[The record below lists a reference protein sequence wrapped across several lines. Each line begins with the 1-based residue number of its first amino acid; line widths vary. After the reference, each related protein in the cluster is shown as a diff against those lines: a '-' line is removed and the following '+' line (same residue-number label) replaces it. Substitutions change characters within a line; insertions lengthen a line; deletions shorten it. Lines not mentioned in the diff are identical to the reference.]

1 MKKIE
6 RLGEYISEYSVRNKD
21 NEDIQVYSVTNTN
34 GFCTEYFDKDVASKD
49 QTNYKIVPKGYFA
62 YNPSRINVGSIDCQ
76 SVEDRVIVSPLYV
89 VFKADERVDNNYL
102 LHYLKSDIG
111 KTYINELASG
121 SVRAN
126 LKFSILQEFPF
137 PMIPI
142 EEQKEKMAVIAKID
156 ESIACCDSIIEKLDL
171 AVKSRF
177 IEMFG
182 DPVSNPKSWDKYLI
196 KDCLIRIENGKSFVC
211 SNQEREG
218 DSPAILKLSAA
229 TYGEYLPEENKALLD
244 DDLFNSEV
252 EVREGDLLFTR
263 KNTPDLVGMAA
274 YVYKTPPKLMMPDLI
289 FRLVPNERINPI
301 FLWQLINCREFR
313 PIIRRAASGSAQSM
327 SNISKER
334 LGKIQIICP
343 PISEQER
350 LLPLMKQIDKSRFIE
365 MFGDPVEN
373 EKGWEMIPLSELG
386 TCKNGMNFASDEDGI
401 EIAYLGVGDFK
412 DNSRIDGVSGL
423 SQISLNTMPSE
434 KYLLKDE
441 DIVFVRSNGSK
452 EVVGR
457 CLAVYPG
464 NEKLTFSGFC
474 IRWRKNSDKVM
485 TDFLLQVLK
494 TENVRILMRGRGA
507 NIQNLNQQILGKL
520 MIPVPNMA
528 LQQSFVEFVGAID
541 KSKLA
546 IYKIKKNVLGRRLAT

>member
-1 MKKIE
+1 MFGDPVENEKGWEMIPLSELGTCKNGMNFASDEDGIE
-6 RLGEYISEYSVRNKD
+6 IAYLGVGDFKD
-21 NEDIQVYSVTNTN
+21 NSRIDGVSGLSQISLNTMPSEEYLLKDEDIVFVRSNGSKELVGRCLAVYPGNEKLTFS
-34 GFCTEYFDKDVASKD
+34 GFCIRWRKNSDKVMTDFLLQVLKTENV
-49 QTNYKIVPKGYFA
+49 
-62 YNPSRINVGSIDCQ
+62 RILMRGRGANIQ
-76 SVEDRVIVSPLYV
+76 NLNQQIL
-89 VFKADERVDNNYL
+89 
-102 LHYLKSDIG
+102 G
-111 KTYINELASG
+111 KL
-121 SVRAN
+121 
-126 LKFSILQEFPF
+126 
-137 PMIPI
+137 MIPVPN
-142 EEQKEKMAVIAKID
+142 MALQQSFVQFVGAID
-156 ESIACCDSIIEKLDL
+156 
-171 AVKSRF
+171 KSRF

-350 LLPLMKQIDKSRFIE
+350 LLPLMKQIDKS
-365 MFGDPVEN
+365 
-373 EKGWEMIPLSELG
+373 
-386 TCKNGMNFASDEDGI
+386 
-401 EIAYLGVGDFK
+401 
-412 DNSRIDGVSGL
+412 
-423 SQISLNTMPSE
+423 
-434 KYLLKDE
+434 
-441 DIVFVRSNGSK
+441 
-452 EVVGR
+452 
-457 CLAVYPG
+457 
-464 NEKLTFSGFC
+464 
-474 IRWRKNSDKVM
+474 
-485 TDFLLQVLK
+485 
-494 TENVRILMRGRGA
+494 
-507 NIQNLNQQILGKL
+507 
-520 MIPVPNMA
+520 
-528 LQQSFVEFVGAID
+528 
-541 KSKLA
+541 KLA

>member
-1 MKKIE
+1 MKIE
-6 RLGEYISEYSVRNKD
+6 NRKKLGDVIKEYKEKNTDNKYKPVAVGRYGIRKR
-21 NEDIQVYSVTNTN
+21 EDIYSKELAKDYSKNKLIYKNTLTVGMGSKQIDIGILTEDEIYAVSPAYHTFRINNIDANYLRYCLDACNADMSERFMIASARQGKSVDFKKMLEYEIPVYSESDTQTILYNL
-34 GFCTEYFDKDVASKD
+34 SKIE
-49 QTNYKIVPKGYFA
+49 NI
-62 YNPSRINVGSIDCQ
+62 I
-76 SVEDRVIVSPLYV
+76 L
-89 VFKADERVDNNYL
+89 
-102 LHYLKSDIG
+102 
-111 KTYINELASG
+111 
-121 SVRAN
+121 N
-126 LKFSILQEFPF
+126 LDSQL
-137 PMIPI
+137 
-142 EEQKEKMAVIAKID
+142 EKM
-156 ESIACCDSIIEKLDL
+156 ELL
-171 AVKSRF
+171 VKSRF

-263 KNTPDLVGMAA
+263 INTPDLVGMAA

-350 LLPLMKQIDKSRFIE
+350 LLPLMKQIDKS
-365 MFGDPVEN
+365 
-373 EKGWEMIPLSELG
+373 
-386 TCKNGMNFASDEDGI
+386 
-401 EIAYLGVGDFK
+401 
-412 DNSRIDGVSGL
+412 
-423 SQISLNTMPSE
+423 
-434 KYLLKDE
+434 
-441 DIVFVRSNGSK
+441 
-452 EVVGR
+452 
-457 CLAVYPG
+457 
-464 NEKLTFSGFC
+464 
-474 IRWRKNSDKVM
+474 
-485 TDFLLQVLK
+485 
-494 TENVRILMRGRGA
+494 
-507 NIQNLNQQILGKL
+507 
-520 MIPVPNMA
+520 
-528 LQQSFVEFVGAID
+528 
-541 KSKLA
+541 KLA

>member
-137 PMIPI
+137 HMIPI

-171 AVKSRF
+171 AV
-177 IEMFG
+177 
-182 DPVSNPKSWDKYLI
+182 
-196 KDCLIRIENGKSFVC
+196 
-211 SNQEREG
+211 
-218 DSPAILKLSAA
+218 
-229 TYGEYLPEENKALLD
+229 
-244 DDLFNSEV
+244 
-252 EVREGDLLFTR
+252 
-263 KNTPDLVGMAA
+263 
-274 YVYKTPPKLMMPDLI
+274 
-289 FRLVPNERINPI
+289 
-301 FLWQLINCREFR
+301 
-313 PIIRRAASGSAQSM
+313 
-327 SNISKER
+327 
-334 LGKIQIICP
+334 
-343 PISEQER
+343 
-350 LLPLMKQIDKSRFIE
+350 KSRFIE

-434 KYLLKDE
+434 EYLLKDE

-452 EVVGR
+452 ELVGR

-520 MIPVPNMA
+520 
-528 LQQSFVEFVGAID
+528 
-541 KSKLA
+541 
-546 IYKIKKNVLGRRLAT
+546 

>member
-49 QTNYKIVPKGYFA
+49 QTKYKIVPKGYFA

-182 DPVSNPKSWDKYLI
+182 DPV
-196 KDCLIRIENGKSFVC
+196 
-211 SNQEREG
+211 
-218 DSPAILKLSAA
+218 
-229 TYGEYLPEENKALLD
+229 
-244 DDLFNSEV
+244 
-252 EVREGDLLFTR
+252 
-263 KNTPDLVGMAA
+263 
-274 YVYKTPPKLMMPDLI
+274 
-289 FRLVPNERINPI
+289 
-301 FLWQLINCREFR
+301 
-313 PIIRRAASGSAQSM
+313 
-327 SNISKER
+327 
-334 LGKIQIICP
+334 
-343 PISEQER
+343 
-350 LLPLMKQIDKSRFIE
+350 
-365 MFGDPVEN
+365 EN

-434 KYLLKDE
+434 EYLLKDE

-452 EVVGR
+452 ELVGR

-546 IYKIKKNVLGRRLAT
+546 VQEMKNKMEILKASVMQEYFC

>member
-6 RLGEYISEYSVRNKD
+6 RLGEYISEYSDRNKD

-142 EEQKEKMAVIAKID
+142 EEQKEKMDVIAKID

-177 IEMFG
+177 IEM
-182 DPVSNPKSWDKYLI
+182 I
-196 KDCLIRIENGKSFVC
+196 
-211 SNQEREG
+211 
-218 DSPAILKLSAA
+218 
-229 TYGEYLPEENKALLD
+229 
-244 DDLFNSEV
+244 
-252 EVREGDLLFTR
+252 
-263 KNTPDLVGMAA
+263 
-274 YVYKTPPKLMMPDLI
+274 
-289 FRLVPNERINPI
+289 
-301 FLWQLINCREFR
+301 
-313 PIIRRAASGSAQSM
+313 
-327 SNISKER
+327 
-334 LGKIQIICP
+334 
-343 PISEQER
+343 
-350 LLPLMKQIDKSRFIE
+350 
-365 MFGDPVEN
+365 GDPVEN

-434 KYLLKDE
+434 EYLLKDA

-452 EVVGR
+452 ELVGR

-520 MIPVPNMA
+520 MIPVPKMA

-546 IYKIKKNVLGRRLAT
+546 IYKIKKHVLGRRLAT

>member
-121 SVRAN
+121 SVRVN
-126 LKFSILQEFPF
+126 LKFSILQEISF

-182 DPVSNPKSWDKYLI
+182 DPV
-196 KDCLIRIENGKSFVC
+196 
-211 SNQEREG
+211 
-218 DSPAILKLSAA
+218 
-229 TYGEYLPEENKALLD
+229 
-244 DDLFNSEV
+244 
-252 EVREGDLLFTR
+252 
-263 KNTPDLVGMAA
+263 
-274 YVYKTPPKLMMPDLI
+274 
-289 FRLVPNERINPI
+289 
-301 FLWQLINCREFR
+301 
-313 PIIRRAASGSAQSM
+313 
-327 SNISKER
+327 
-334 LGKIQIICP
+334 
-343 PISEQER
+343 
-350 LLPLMKQIDKSRFIE
+350 
-365 MFGDPVEN
+365 EN
-373 EKGWEMIPLSELG
+373 EKKLEVVPLSELAEIKIG
-386 TCKNGMNFASDEDGI
+386 PFGSLLHKEDYVEGGHPLVNPTHIVDGKVVIDEQLTVS
-401 EIAYLGVGDFK
+401 ETKYEELKAYWLKK
-412 DNSRIDGVSGL
+412 DD
-423 SQISLNTMPSE
+423 
-434 KYLLKDE
+434 
-441 DIVFVRSNGSK
+441 
-452 EVVGR
+452 VVMGRRGEMGR
-457 CLAVYPG
+457 CAV
-464 NEKLTFSGFC
+464 
-474 IRWRKNSDKVM
+474 V
-485 TDFLLQVLK
+485 
-494 TENVRILMRGRGA
+494 TENGLLCGTGSLYIRSYGEVSADYIQKTISHPSFKMRIEDMAVGQTM
-507 NIQNLNQQILGKL
+507 QNLNVPIVSGFQIPKPTKEQQAKYYKI
-520 MIPVPNMA
+520 VD
-528 LQQSFVEFVGAID
+528 QID

-546 IYKIKKNVLGRRLAT
+546 VQEMKNKMEILKASVMQEYFC

>member
-126 LKFSILQEFPF
+126 LKFSILQEISF

-142 EEQKEKMAVIAKID
+142 EEQKEKMAVITKID

-182 DPVSNPKSWDKYLI
+182 DPV
-196 KDCLIRIENGKSFVC
+196 
-211 SNQEREG
+211 
-218 DSPAILKLSAA
+218 
-229 TYGEYLPEENKALLD
+229 
-244 DDLFNSEV
+244 
-252 EVREGDLLFTR
+252 
-263 KNTPDLVGMAA
+263 
-274 YVYKTPPKLMMPDLI
+274 
-289 FRLVPNERINPI
+289 
-301 FLWQLINCREFR
+301 
-313 PIIRRAASGSAQSM
+313 
-327 SNISKER
+327 
-334 LGKIQIICP
+334 
-343 PISEQER
+343 
-350 LLPLMKQIDKSRFIE
+350 
-365 MFGDPVEN
+365 EN
-373 EKGWEMIPLSELG
+373 EKKLEVVPLSELAEIKIG
-386 TCKNGMNFASDEDGI
+386 PFGSLLHKEDYVEGGHPLVNPTHIVDGKVVIDEQLTVS
-401 EIAYLGVGDFK
+401 ETKYEELKAYWLKK
-412 DNSRIDGVSGL
+412 DD
-423 SQISLNTMPSE
+423 
-434 KYLLKDE
+434 
-441 DIVFVRSNGSK
+441 
-452 EVVGR
+452 VVMGRRGEMGR
-457 CLAVYPG
+457 CAV
-464 NEKLTFSGFC
+464 
-474 IRWRKNSDKVM
+474 V
-485 TDFLLQVLK
+485 
-494 TENVRILMRGRGA
+494 TENGLLCGTGSLYIRSYGEVSADYIQKTISHPSFKMRIEDMAVGQTM
-507 NIQNLNQQILGKL
+507 QNLNVPIVSGFQIPKPTKEQQAKYYKI
-520 MIPVPNMA
+520 VD
-528 LQQSFVEFVGAID
+528 QID

-546 IYKIKKNVLGRRLAT
+546 IYKIKNMYWEGD

>member
-182 DPVSNPKSWDKYLI
+182 DPVSNPKSWDKYPI

-350 LLPLMKQIDKSRFIE
+350 LLPLMKQIDKS
-365 MFGDPVEN
+365 
-373 EKGWEMIPLSELG
+373 K
-386 TCKNGMNFASDEDGI
+386 
-401 EIAYLGVGDFK
+401 
-412 DNSRIDGVSGL
+412 
-423 SQISLNTMPSE
+423 
-434 KYLLKDE
+434 
-441 DIVFVRSNGSK
+441 
-452 EVVGR
+452 
-457 CLAVYPG
+457 LAVQEMKNKMEILKASVMQEY
-464 NEKLTFSGFC
+464 FC
-474 IRWRKNSDKVM
+474 
-485 TDFLLQVLK
+485 
-494 TENVRILMRGRGA
+494 
-507 NIQNLNQQILGKL
+507 
-520 MIPVPNMA
+520 
-528 LQQSFVEFVGAID
+528 
-541 KSKLA
+541 
-546 IYKIKKNVLGRRLAT
+546 

>member
-1 MKKIE
+1 MSERFMIASARQGKSVDFKKMLEYEIPVYSESDTQTILYNLSKIE
-6 RLGEYISEYSVRNKD
+6 NIIL
-21 NEDIQVYSVTNTN
+21 
-34 GFCTEYFDKDVASKD
+34 
-49 QTNYKIVPKGYFA
+49 
-62 YNPSRINVGSIDCQ
+62 
-76 SVEDRVIVSPLYV
+76 
-89 VFKADERVDNNYL
+89 
-102 LHYLKSDIG
+102 
-111 KTYINELASG
+111 
-121 SVRAN
+121 N
-126 LKFSILQEFPF
+126 LDSQL
-137 PMIPI
+137 
-142 EEQKEKMAVIAKID
+142 EKM
-156 ESIACCDSIIEKLDL
+156 E
-171 AVKSRF
+171 
-177 IEMFG
+177 
-182 DPVSNPKSWDKYLI
+182 
-196 KDCLIRIENGKSFVC
+196 
-211 SNQEREG
+211 
-218 DSPAILKLSAA
+218 
-229 TYGEYLPEENKALLD
+229 LL
-244 DDLFNSEV
+244 V
-252 EVREGDLLFTR
+252 
-263 KNTPDLVGMAA
+263 
-274 YVYKTPPKLMMPDLI
+274 
-289 FRLVPNERINPI
+289 
-301 FLWQLINCREFR
+301 
-313 PIIRRAASGSAQSM
+313 
-327 SNISKER
+327 
-334 LGKIQIICP
+334 
-343 PISEQER
+343 
-350 LLPLMKQIDKSRFIE
+350 KSRFIE

-434 KYLLKDE
+434 EYLLKDE

-452 EVVGR
+452 ELVGR

-546 IYKIKKNVLGRRLAT
+546 IYKIKKHVLGRRLAT